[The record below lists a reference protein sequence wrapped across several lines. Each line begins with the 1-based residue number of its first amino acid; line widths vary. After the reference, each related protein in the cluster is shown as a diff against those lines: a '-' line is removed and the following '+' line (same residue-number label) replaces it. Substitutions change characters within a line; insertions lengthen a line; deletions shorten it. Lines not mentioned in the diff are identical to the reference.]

1 MQNVPHSWATLCSLT
16 WRIRVHAVSHSSVW
30 RADRLSDRSQR
41 KSSLCTADSRAPGP
55 LQPHQ
60 PEPDRMLRA
69 PRCTCN
75 NKRETALVFTTAI
88 SHTGKHTVSLLLV
101 YKDGHHAQGSGY
113 STGVLAT
120 CATKTGQHMLRGI
133 VTLSLKGWL
142 VLYPI
147 QYNTLHSIRHSAI
160 PVSELG
166 LGDTWPRSLHEG
178 IPWQPPPHSSP
189 CGPRLH
195 PPVKENATKMKRSS
209 QKMWPSGLQCCKHQC
224 LWLGGRQ
231 EEVDFLGQLMKMFH
245 GFF

>member
-1 MQNVPHSWATLCSLT
+1 MTPCSLT

-30 RADRLSDRSQR
+30 RADRLSDQSQQ

-55 LQPHQ
+55 LQPHR

-69 PRCTCN
+69 PHCTCN
-75 NKRETALVFTTAI
+75 NKRETPLVFTTAI
-88 SHTGKHTVSLLLV
+88 SHPGKHTVSLLLV

-120 CATKTGQHMLRGI
+120 CTTKTGQHMLRGI
-133 VTLSLKGWL
+133 MTLSLKGWL

-147 QYNTLHSIRHSAI
+147 QLNTLPSMRHSAI

-166 LGDTWPRSLHEG
+166 LGDTWPRSLPEG

-189 CGPRLH
+189 CGPHWH
-195 PPVKENATKMKRSS
+195 PPV
-209 QKMWPSGLQCCKHQC
+209 
-224 LWLGGRQ
+224 
-231 EEVDFLGQLMKMFH
+231 
-245 GFF
+245 